1 MLEKRLS
8 LVNSKK
14 ALEKEIEDLLRLIE
28 DAETEELYNALI
40 SELDELEDD
49 LDMVKYELGEF

>member
-14 ALEKEIEDLLRLIE
+14 ALEKEINELVKLIE